1 MKIGRIFT
9 MLCSVVALSLCCA
22 VVTSCDEQK
31 SYAELLDEENAA
43 VDKFLKTQ
51 KVVNNIP
58 AYSIFEV
65 GEDAPYYKL
74 DEDGYVYMQ
83 VLMNGDEGKAKYN
96 ELIFFRYSRIN
107 LLTWSEG
114 GTQLPDGNDN
124 DLSKAYSF
132 NFQNTNLDSSN
143 QYGTGIQL
151 PLNYL
156 EMPCKVNLL
165 IKSKAGSMND
175 LTSVTP
181 YLYTVRYY
189 RSNI

>member
-9 MLCSVVALSLCCA
+9 KLCSIVALSLCCA
-22 VVTSCDEQK
+22 VVTSCDDQK
-31 SYAELLDEENAA
+31 SYAELLDEETDA
-43 VDKFLKTQ
+43 VEKFLKTQ
-51 KVVNNIP
+51 KVVEKIP
-58 AYSIFEV
+58 ADSVFEV

-83 VLMNGDEGKAKYN
+83 VLMNGEDGKAHYN

-107 LLTWSEG
+107 LLTWAEG
-114 GTQLPDGNDN
+114 GTQVPSGNDN

-132 NFQNTNLDSSN
+132 NFQNTNLDSSS
-143 QYGTGIQL
+143 QYGTGIQM
-151 PLNYL
+151 PLNFL

-165 IKSKAGSMND
+165 VKSKAGSLND

>member
-51 KVVNNIP
+51 TVVNKIP
-58 AYSIFEV
+58 ADSIFEV

>member
-51 KVVNNIP
+51 KVVNKIP
-58 AYSIFEV
+58 ADSIFEV

-83 VLMNGDEGKAKYN
+83 VLYNGDEGKAKYN

-156 EMPCKVNLL
+156 DMPCKVNLL

>member
-51 KVVNNIP
+51 TVVNKIP
-58 AYSIFEV
+58 ADSIFEV

-143 QYGTGIQL
+143 QYGAGIQL

>member
-1 MKIGRIFT
+1 MKLSRIFSL
-9 MLCSVVALSLCCA
+9 MCGVVALALCSVVM
-22 VVTSCDEQK
+22 TSCNEQK

-51 KVVNNIP
+51 RVVDTIP
-58 AYSIFEV
+58 ADTIFEI

-96 ELIFFRYSRIN
+96 EMIFFRYSRIN
-107 LLTWSEG
+107 ILTYVEG
-114 GTQLPDGNDN
+114 GDQLPTGNDN
-124 DLSKAYSF
+124 ELSNAYSF
-132 NFQNTNLDSSN
+132 KFQNEDLESSS
-143 QYGTGIQL
+143 QYGLGIQL

-156 EMPCKVNLL
+156 QMPCKVNL
-165 IKSKAGSMND
+165 IVKSKAGTIND

-181 YLYTVRYY
+181 YLYTIRYF
-189 RSNI
+189 SSHI

>member
-51 KVVNNIP
+51 KVVNKIP
-58 AYSIFEV
+58 ADSIFEV